1 VTEKKEM
8 RAFKR
13 FITRTQ
19 DQRGFG
25 LAETLVAVAV
35 LGTAVV
41 AFVVSLSAGS
51 LAVTEQDKETVAQTL
66 AQTQIEYTKNYT
78 YNPAAVTYPTVTAP
92 TGYTI
97 TVGVSTVSGTD
108 TNIQKIT
115 VIILKAGAS
124 VLQVA
129 DYKVNR

>member
-1 VTEKKEM
+1 MPKIKPL
-8 RAFKR
+8 
-13 FITRTQ
+13 ITRIN

-51 LAVTEQDKETVAQTL
+51 LAVSEQDKETVAQTL
-66 AQTQIEYTKNYT
+66 AQTQMEYIKNYPF
-78 YNPAAVTYPTVTAP
+78 NPGAATYPAVAAP
-92 TGYTI
+92 AGYTI
-97 TVGVSTVSGTD
+97 TINVNPVSGTD

-115 VIILKAGAS
+115 VNILRSGTS
-124 VLQVA
+124 IFLVS
-129 DYKVNR
+129 DYKVKR

>member
-1 VTEKKEM
+1 M
-8 RAFKR
+8 SRLRQLIKR
-13 FITRTQ
+13 VH

-25 LAETLVAVAV
+25 LAETLVAVAI

-51 LAVTEQDKETVAQTL
+51 LAVNEQDKETVAQNL
-66 AQTQIEYTKNYT
+66 AQTQMEYTKNYAF
-78 YNPAAVTYPTVTAP
+78 NPAAATYPTITAP

-97 TVGVSTVSGTD
+97 TIGVSSVAGADS
-108 TNIQKIT
+108 NMQKIT
-115 VIILKAGAS
+115 VS
-124 VLQVA
+124 VLRSGSSVFLVS